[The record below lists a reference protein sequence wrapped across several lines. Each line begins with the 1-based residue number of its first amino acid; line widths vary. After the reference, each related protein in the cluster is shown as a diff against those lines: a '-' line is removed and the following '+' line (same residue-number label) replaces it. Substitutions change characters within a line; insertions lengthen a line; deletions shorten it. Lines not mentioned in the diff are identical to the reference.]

1 MVSNKLIVAAFAAL
15 ASVANASP
23 CKPSFT
29 KAITTSTTETAG
41 SSTYVGTSTSITESE
56 TVIESETATTATT
69 VTTVTTATDATT
81 ETLSSEASTTAAEG
95 ATTTATAGEP
105 LLTNVDF
112 EDGTTAPWELI
123 SGHEGPLL
131 LGSGFQSP
139 ASGKVQ
145 FDSDDGNQ
153 YISLVMQKIN
163 KQSLKAGSYD
173 LQGRTR
179 VDSYSQ
185 GNDGCSTIVSAC
197 VTGSGTS
204 VNPVPGSIMRASAED
219 SASDWSQID
228 TTCTF
233 TDEML
238 AGDEDYSVVFG
249 FSCANSAA
257 YLDSVKLEWAA
268 AIPNTDTTTVATDTT
283 TAATNTETSMA
294 ITTTQATTEATST
307 EGSTIATET
316 ATTTTAADPDP
327 TPVVI
332 NSSFDLDTTEP
343 WLSTRSETVYRDEG
357 DPFEG
362 PASGRLAFEIDS
374 GKAYYNYF
382 YQKIDTKDLKAA
394 SYRLAGYIR
403 VDYYT
408 NSVNSDGCNA
418 FAMGC
423 TLGDPNNYDRVP
435 GGTLMGSP
443 GGAVNIWAPFD
454 VTCTLT
460 EDMLSGN
467 DYVSITF
474 GFSCANVGA
483 NLDAVTFEE
492 VN

>member
-15 ASVANASP
+15 ASVANAGP
-23 CKPSFT
+23 CKPSVT
-29 KAITTSTTETAG
+29 KAITTSATDTAA
-41 SSTYVGTSTSITESE
+41 SSTYVETSTAVTESE
-56 TVIESETATTATT
+56 TVTGSE
-69 VTTVTTATDATT
+69 TVTTATDATT
-81 ETLSSEASTTAAEG
+81 EASSTEASTTVAES
-95 ATTTATAGEP
+95 ATTTMSVDDP
-105 LLTNVDF
+105 LLTNADF
-112 EDGTTAPWELI
+112 EDDTTDPWQLLTE
-123 SGHEGPLL
+123 HEDTLV

-145 FDSDDGNQ
+145 FKTNGGAQYSDL
-153 YISLVMQKIN
+153 IIQKIN
-163 KQSLKAGSYD
+163 KQALKAGSYS

-185 GNDGCSTIVSAC
+185 GGDGCSTIVTAC
-197 VTGSGTS
+197 LIGSGDSAS
-204 VNPVPGSIMRASAED
+204 VASASLMRASAEN
-219 SASDWSQID
+219 SAGAWSLIE

-233 TDEML
+233 TDEVL
-238 AGDEDYSVVFG
+238 ALDADLSVVFG
-249 FSCANSAA
+249 FSCSNSGA
-257 YLDSVKLEWAA
+257 YLDSVELKPAA
-268 AIPNTDTTTVATDTT
+268 VIPNTDTTTVAT
-283 TAATNTETSMA
+283 NSETSMV

-327 TPVVI
+327 TPVLI

-343 WLSTRSETVYRDEG
+343 WLSTRSETVMHDTNS
-357 DPFEG
+357 PFEG
-362 PASGRLAFEIDS
+362 PASGRLEFGIDS

-394 SYRLAGYIR
+394 SYRLSGSIR
-403 VDYYT
+403 IDYYT
-408 NSVNSDGCNA
+408 NSVDGDGCNM
-418 FAMGC
+418 FGLGC

-435 GGTLMGSP
+435 GSTLTGSP
-443 GGAVNIWAPFD
+443 SGAVNNWVPFD
-454 VTCTLT
+454 VTRTLT
-460 EDMLSGN
+460 EDMLSEN

-492 VN
+492 VL

>member
-1 MVSNKLIVAAFAAL
+1 
-15 ASVANASP
+15 
-23 CKPSFT
+23 
-29 KAITTSTTETAG
+29 
-41 SSTYVGTSTSITESE
+41 
-56 TVIESETATTATT
+56 
-69 VTTVTTATDATT
+69 
-81 ETLSSEASTTAAEG
+81 
-95 ATTTATAGEP
+95 
-105 LLTNVDF
+105 
-112 EDGTTAPWELI
+112 
-123 SGHEGPLL
+123 
-131 LGSGFQSP
+131 
-139 ASGKVQ
+139 
-145 FDSDDGNQ
+145 
-153 YISLVMQKIN
+153 
-163 KQSLKAGSYD
+163 
-173 LQGRTR
+173 
-179 VDSYSQ
+179 
-185 GNDGCSTIVSAC
+185 
-197 VTGSGTS
+197 
-204 VNPVPGSIMRASAED
+204 MRASAEN

-228 TTCTF
+228 STCTF

-238 AGDEDYSVVFG
+238 AGDDDFSVVFG

-257 YLDSVKLEWAA
+257 YLDSVELKWVA

-283 TAATNTETSMA
+283 TAATSTETSMA

-327 TPVVI
+327 TSVVI
-332 NSSFDLDTTEP
+332 NGSFDLDTTEP
-343 WLSTRSETVYRDEG
+343 WLSTRSETVNRDLA

-362 PASGRLAFEIDS
+362 PASGRLEFGIDS

-394 SYRLAGYIR
+394 SYRLAGSIR
-403 VDYYT
+403 IDYYT

-443 GGAVNIWAPFD
+443 SGAVNNWVPFD
-454 VTCTLT
+454 ITCTLT
-460 EDMLSGN
+460 DEMLSEN